1 MKKIVRSSVL
11 PFLSWVAATP
21 TLWSQASA
29 PASQGNDFLIIPDVR
44 AGPITRHWT
53 GADIELAFG
62 ILHCRR
68 EVRDFSQSEE
78 GDEAGMVYTVYL
90 VYPDTPDELEIM
102 LGPDGKAV
110 RARLETKWAD
120 ITNPKTGAVERGP
133 VRTPS
138 RWQSKSGIT
147 LGSDVAKVEQ
157 VNGGP
162 FEVMGWETD
171 GGPGQVFDW
180 KGGKIPDSFRVTFNS
195 ADQEVYG
202 RVWGEAT
209 TSQSWTGLSNG
220 PWIPKLDLFVS
231 RIDIAL

>member
-1 MKKIVRSSVL
+1 MKKIAFSSILLFFALASV
-11 PFLSWVAATP
+11 PA
-21 TLWSQASA
+21 LWCQTEA
-29 PASQGNDFLIIPDVR
+29 PGSQGNDFLLIPEVR
-44 AGPITRHWT
+44 AGPITRDWT

-78 GDEAGMVYTVYL
+78 GEEAGMVYTVYRI
-90 VYPDTPDELEIM
+90 YPDTPDELEIM

-120 ITNPKTGAVERGP
+120 ITHPKTGAVERGP

-138 RWQSKSGIT
+138 KWHSKSGIT
-147 LGSDVAKVEQ
+147 LGSGVTKVEE

-171 GGPGQVFDW
+171 GGPGEVFDW
-180 KGGKIPDSFRVTFNS
+180 KGGKIPSSFRVVFMFS
-195 ADQEVYG
+195 DQESYG
-202 RVWGEAT
+202 RVWGEAIN
-209 TSQSWTGLSNG
+209 SQSWTGLSNG

>member
-1 MKKIVRSSVL
+1 MKKISRSLVLLFFALGFVVPTVRSQ
-11 PFLSWVAATP
+11 TN
-21 TLWSQASA
+21 A
-29 PASQGNDFLIIPDVR
+29 PASQGNDFLIIPEVR

-78 GDEAGMVYTVYL
+78 GEEAGMVYTIYRI
-90 VYPDTPDELEIM
+90 YPDTPDEIEIK

-110 RARLETKWAD
+110 RARIETKWAD
-120 ITNPKTGAVERGP
+120 ITNPKTGAVEWGP
-133 VRTPS
+133 VRTLS
-138 RWQSKSGIT
+138 RWHSKSGIS
-147 LGSDVAKVEQ
+147 LGSDVAKIEQ

-180 KGGKIPDSFRVTFNS
+180 KGGKIPDSFRVTFNN
-195 ADQEVYG
+195 ADLRTYG